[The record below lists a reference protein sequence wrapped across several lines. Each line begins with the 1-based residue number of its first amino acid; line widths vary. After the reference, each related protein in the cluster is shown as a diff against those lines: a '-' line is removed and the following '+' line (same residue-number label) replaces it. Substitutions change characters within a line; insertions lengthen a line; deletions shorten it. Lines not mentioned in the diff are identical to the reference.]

1 MYDITGRLISVL
13 VNESLRAGSY
23 KVELNAGNLS
33 SGVYF
38 YKLEA
43 GNFVQTR
50 KMVLLK

>member
-1 MYDITGRLISVL
+1 VL
-13 VNESLRAGSY
+13 GKEVVTLMNEE
-23 KVELNAGNLS
+23 KNAGTYEVNFNASALS

-50 KMVLLK
+50 KMVLMK